1 MIGRESRRAPP
12 PTREANTSNASN
24 TTFLFYHFNGIVTVV
39 AWEIECTDE
48 FAEWFAGLTEND
60 RADVEAVVDL
70 LQEEG
75 PNLKRP
81 AVGEISRGKV
91 KNLKELRIGT
101 IRVLFAFDPR
111 SVAILLIGGDKAGA
125 WSKWYDEAIA
135 EVEVLYAQYLKEL
148 RLEGLIE

>member
-1 MIGRESRRAPP
+1 MTEPTWRPLWTFSKKRVRISSGPP
-12 PTREANTSNASN
+12 WGK
-24 TTFLFYHFNGIVTVV
+24 F
-39 AWEIECTDE
+39 
-48 FAEWFAGLTEND
+48 
-60 RADVEAVVDL
+60 
-70 LQEEG
+70 
-75 PNLKRP
+75 
-81 AVGEISRGKV
+81 RGKV